1 MLSMRDPAHVHQNRS
16 SEKPGL
22 VRATKGNGFSR
33 HFAQASAEI
42 GAIPQFETT
51 RFETPK
57 SDSPGLLLLDT
68 FLRPTYVND
77 EAVSI
82 LSYPQALRGN
92 GHGAYFLK
100 QRIDSLLPQRNGS
113 PDPKFSGE
121 LASGRR
127 RYQVRVFAMKS
138 NWQSHS
144 GPTLA
149 VLLERNREHADRLRA
164 AQLFHL
170 TQRET
175 AALEFLML
183 GYTTK
188 QIACRMD
195 ISPNTAK
202 AFLRSIMF
210 KSGASNGAGILA
222 KVLQFERLQQGSDL
236 LPRMLVMF

>member
-1 MLSMRDPAHVHQNRS
+1 MLLTRDPAHVNQNRFP
-16 SEKPGL
+16 EKPGL
-22 VRATKGNGFSR
+22 ACASEDNSFSR
-33 HFAQASAEI
+33 HLAQLSANI
-42 GAIPQFETT
+42 GAIREQFETT
-51 RFETPK
+51 RLETAK

-100 QRIDSLLPQRNGS
+100 QGIDSLLPQRNGS
-113 PDPKFSGE
+113 SDPRFSDE
-121 LASGRR
+121 LVSGRR
-127 RYQVRVFAMKS
+127 HYQVRVFALKS
-138 NWQSHS
+138 NLQSHS

-149 VLLERNREHADRLRA
+149 VLLERRREHPDLLRA
-164 AQLFHL
+164 ARKFHL

-175 AALEFLML
+175 AVLELLMQ
-183 GYTTK
+183 GYATK

-202 AFLRSIMF
+202 AFLRSITF
-210 KSGASNGAGILA
+210 KSGASDRAGILA
-222 KVLQFERLQQGSDL
+222 KVLQL
-236 LPRMLVMF
+236 